1 MPLDEDVDLDKIA
14 DFTHGYVGA
23 DLENLCKESAIIALR
38 KILPEVDLEKD
49 PKDHQQL
56 FRLRVNNSN
65 FLEALKEIEP
75 SALREIF
82 VEVPKITWDEVGGLD
97 EVRDLLRESIIWPI
111 KYSDLFESTNTKV
124 PKGIL
129 LHGPPGTGKTLVVKA
144 IANGSGINFISVKGS
159 EILSKFV
166 GESEQAVREV
176 FKKAKQVSPC
186 LLFFDEIDALAP
198 CRLENSLNR
207 VAERVVSQLLTEMDG
222 IEELRG
228 VFIVAATNRLDMIDP
243 ALLRSGRFDAFIEI
257 PVPDQQSLYEI
268 LKVHTKGKPLSR
280 NIKLRELSKE
290 IMGFSG
296 ADVELLAAGLL

>member
-1 MPLDEDVDLDKIA
+1 M
-14 DFTHGYVGA
+14 
-23 DLENLCKESAIIALR
+23 
-38 KILPEVDLEKD
+38 
-49 PKDHQQL
+49 
-56 FRLRVNNSN
+56 
-65 FLEALKEIEP
+65 
-75 SALREIF
+75 
-82 VEVPKITWDEVGGLD
+82 
-97 EVRDLLRESIIWPI
+97 RESIIWPI

-144 IANGSGINFISVKGS
+144 IANESGINFISVKGS

-198 CRLENSLNR
+198 CRLQNSLNR

-296 ADVELLAAGLL
+296 ADVELLCSRASLISISEFIKTRSGALKIKKSHFDLALEYVKSKIKAIA